1 MSTGE
6 TTQAN
11 VSKHLTLM
19 LEAGLIHRRKEGLN
33 SYYRI
38 ADPGIFTLCE
48 IVCNS
53 IENNLLERMEMI
65 REDKDEEEPVT
76 RDYDPAT
83 TKWPCQLGCRW
94 RAQCEAHGP

>member
-1 MSTGE
+1 MKLLHALKDGERNVQSLVSTGE

-19 LEAGLIHRRKEGLN
+19 HEAGLIHRRKEGLN

-48 IVCNS
+48 IVCDS
-53 IENNLLERMEMI
+53 IENNLLERMEKI
-65 REDKDEEEPVT
+65 R
-76 RDYDPAT
+76 R
-83 TKWPCQLGCRW
+83 
-94 RAQCEAHGP
+94 